1 MGAATNG
8 KLAFAMVVQRD
19 KIRYTHTP
27 TMEVPF
33 SHAGA
38 NISIGMFNLVRQT
51 SLNNYYGNVT
61 ECY

>member
-1 MGAATNG
+1 
-8 KLAFAMVVQRD
+8 
-19 KIRYTHTP
+19 
-27 TMEVPF
+27 MEVPF